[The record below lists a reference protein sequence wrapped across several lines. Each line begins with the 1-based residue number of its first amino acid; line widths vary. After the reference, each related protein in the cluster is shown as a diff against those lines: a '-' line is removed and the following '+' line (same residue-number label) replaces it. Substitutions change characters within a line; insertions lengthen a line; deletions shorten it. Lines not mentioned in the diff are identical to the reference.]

1 MPAPDQDA
9 AGTEVMSSPKH
20 RAWTLGT
27 DDAESLVAEARK
39 ALFVMVAFLAVLWM
53 IQLLNVA
60 DHYRLDNYGIKPRD
74 LASLPYIL
82 TAPFLHV
89 SWTHIESNSGP
100 LFIFGFLAAYRGVAR
115 FLWLTALLIVVS
127 GLAAWFFG
135 AAGTIGVGASGVVFG
150 YLGYILVR
158 GFFDR
163 HGIDILIGAV
173 MALCFAY
180 QFTVLLPQA
189 GIGWQDHIGGLVGG
203 IVGGWVFRD
212 RRVRSRRKQAA
223 AAAGAASASGVGGT
237 GGTVTGGT
245 VTGGTVTGATGA
257 GVLPVAGAASRGTPA
272 RQQRATG
279 TYSGPRADLHKR
291 LDDLGL

>member
-1 MPAPDQDA
+1 MPPGLSVNA
-9 AGTEVMSSPKH
+9 AGTGDMSSAKH

-27 DDAESLVAEARK
+27 DDAESLVAEARR
-39 ALFVMVAFLAVLWM
+39 ALFVMVAFLAILWLV
-53 IQLLNVA
+53 QLINVA
-60 DHYRLDNYGIKPRD
+60 DHYQLDRYGIRPRD

-100 LFIFGFLAAYRGVAR
+100 LFIFGFLAAYRGVVR
-115 FLWLTALLIVVS
+115 FLSLTALLIVVS

-203 IVGGWVFRD
+203 VVGGWLFRD
-212 RRVRSRRKQAA
+212 RGPRPGRRRPATAASGSLAQTLIVPAAGAAAGRTPAGAPQAA
-223 AAAGAASASGVGGT
+223 GSAAAGAGSS
-237 GGTVTGGT
+237 
-245 VTGGTVTGATGA
+245 
-257 GVLPVAGAASRGTPA
+257 PA
-272 RQQRATG
+272 RRGQDTAG
-279 TYSGPRADLHKR
+279 SYPGARADLHR
-291 LDDLGL
+291 ELDDLGL